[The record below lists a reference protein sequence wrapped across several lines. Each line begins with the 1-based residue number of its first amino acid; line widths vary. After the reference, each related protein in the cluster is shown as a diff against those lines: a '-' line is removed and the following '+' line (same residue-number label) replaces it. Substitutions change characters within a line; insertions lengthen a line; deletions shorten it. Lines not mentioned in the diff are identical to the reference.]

1 MNRRSELHARRRREA
16 SCLHDPFSR
25 EPKEEVKQLKTPVGR
40 EKFSSESHAMFERK
54 VSDIKFI
61 CHSDF
66 GSQAQIYLSP
76 KDDATFYGCLFM
88 YLGRSSCY
96 YSALHNVAKAANPA
110 AAAELVL

>member
-16 SCLHDPFSR
+16 ICLRDPFSR

-66 GSQAQIYLSP
+66 GSQAQIYRQKTMRRSM
-76 KDDATFYGCLFM
+76 DALLCISV
-88 YLGRSSCY
+88 GR
-96 YSALHNVAKAANPA
+96 
-110 AAAELVL
+110 LVIIPPCTM